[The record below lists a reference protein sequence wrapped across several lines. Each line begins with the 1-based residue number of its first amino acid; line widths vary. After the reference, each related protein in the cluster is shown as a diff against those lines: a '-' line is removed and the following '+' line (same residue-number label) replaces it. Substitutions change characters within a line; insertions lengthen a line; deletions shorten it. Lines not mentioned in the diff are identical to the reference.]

1 VLATLTLDKTKSQ
14 NAACMRN
21 GVLSTYG
28 RVKLSREFDIAL
40 VVSVPWF
47 SKASQLE
54 VALYYGGA

>member
-1 VLATLTLDKTKSQ
+1 MLATFNLNETKSQ
-14 NAACMRN
+14 SAACMRN
-21 GVLSTYG
+21 GDLSTYG

>member
-1 VLATLTLDKTKSQ
+1 
-14 NAACMRN
+14 MRN

-47 SKASQLE
+47 SKASRLE